1 MSKRPIRLCAS
12 YVLAVVLLGAG
23 CRPSPGSAGRDEET
37 AELFQKLHERLY
49 GVYALGTDRD
59 LIWDLLSSSFAGDAL
74 TQQYVEHFT
83 TLTQMSA
90 EQTAIEVL
98 QVDYEHVEI
107 VERDADRIVVDADWS
122 VGGIVTHQRHKHP
135 RVNRYRALYTLASN
149 DGGVGYRIVD
159 TRMRNLE
166 RVRSLI
172 DSHDFPLDEI
182 PQSARGLLGPA
193 ELLRSGV
200 LTPDELSPRD
210 EEDEP

>member
-1 MSKRPIRLCAS
+1 MSKTPIRLTIS
-12 YVLAVVLLGAG
+12 YVLAVALLGAG
-23 CRPSPGSAGRDEET
+23 CGPSPGSASRDEET
-37 AELFQKLHERLY
+37 AEIFQKLHERLY

-83 TLTQMSA
+83 TLTQMRA
-90 EQTAIEVL
+90 EETAIEVL

-107 VERDADRIVVDADWS
+107 VDQTADRIVVDADWS

-135 RVNRYRALYTLASN
+135 RVNRYQALYTLALNEGGTGASN
-149 DGGVGYRIVD
+149 DAGTSYRIVD

-172 DSHDFPLDEI
+172 DSHDFPLDDV

-200 LTPDELSPRD
+200 LTP
-210 EEDEP
+210 EEP